1 MAGELAG
8 AGLSLAA
15 AACWGA
21 ADFNGGIG
29 TKGANPFGVVVVA
42 HGVGLV
48 CMLAAALITGEAIPS
63 HRALAFGAAAGV
75 AGGLGLAAL
84 YRSLSV
90 GKMGINAPVAAV
102 LTAALPVVY
111 SFRSEGWPSWI
122 QIAGFAIALV
132 SIWLIAMPSGGIGR
146 PQGLG
151 TAVLAGIGFSAF
163 LVLSKQ
169 AAVESVFWPLV
180 IARAASMTMM
190 LLICLVARRPWI
202 PATNALK
209 FIVIAGV
216 LDSVGNAL
224 FVAATRRGRLDVAAV
239 LSSLYP
245 ATTVLLARFVL
256 KERISTLQTTGMA
269 AALIAVPLIAA
280 R

>member
-1 MAGELAG
+1 
-8 AGLSLAA
+8 
-15 AACWGA
+15 
-21 ADFNGGIG
+21 
-29 TKGANPFGVVVVA
+29 
-42 HGVGLV
+42 
-48 CMLAAALITGEAIPS
+48 
-63 HRALAFGAAAGV
+63 
-75 AGGLGLAAL
+75 
-84 YRSLSV
+84 
-90 GKMGINAPVAAV
+90 
-102 LTAALPVVY
+102 
-111 SFRSEGWPSWI
+111 
-122 QIAGFAIALV
+122 
-132 SIWLIAMPSGGIGR
+132 
-146 PQGLG
+146 
-151 TAVLAGIGFSAF
+151 
-163 LVLSKQ
+163 
-169 AAVESVFWPLV
+169 V

-190 LLICLVARRPWI
+190 LLICMAARGPWT
-202 PATNALK
+202 PAGSALK

>member
-1 MAGELAG
+1 MAGAFTG

-21 ADFNGGIG
+21 ADFNGGLG
-29 TKGANPFGVVVVA
+29 TKNANPFGVVVVA
-42 HGVGLV
+42 HGVGLL
-48 CMLAAALITGEAIPS
+48 CMLVAALAAGEAFPS
-63 HRALAFGAAAGV
+63 ERALAYGAAAGV

-84 YRSLSV
+84 YRSLAV

-102 LTAALPVVY
+102 LTAALPVMY
-111 SFRSEGWPSWI
+111 SFRSEGWPTWI
-122 QIAGFAIALV
+122 QFVGFGIALV
-132 SIWLIAMPSGGIGR
+132 SIWLIAMPSGEKGR
-146 PQGLG
+146 PEGLG
-151 TAVLAGIGFSAF
+151 SAVLAGIGFSGF

-169 AAVESVFWPLV
+169 AAMESVFWPLV
-180 IARAASMTMM
+180 IARAASMATM
-190 LLICLVARRPWI
+190 LLICLTARRPWR
-202 PATNALK
+202 PAASLLK
-209 FIVIAGV
+209 FIVVAGV

-224 FVAATRRGRLDVAAV
+224 FVLATRHGRLDVAAV

-245 ATTVLLARFVL
+245 ASTVLLARLVL
-256 KERISTLQTTGMA
+256 KEKINALQTTGMA

>member
-1 MAGELAG
+1 
-8 AGLSLAA
+8 
-15 AACWGA
+15 
-21 ADFNGGIG
+21 
-29 TKGANPFGVVVVA
+29 
-42 HGVGLV
+42 
-48 CMLAAALITGEAIPS
+48 
-63 HRALAFGAAAGV
+63 
-75 AGGLGLAAL
+75 
-84 YRSLSV
+84 
-90 GKMGINAPVAAV
+90 
-102 LTAALPVVY
+102 
-111 SFRSEGWPSWI
+111 
-122 QIAGFAIALV
+122 
-132 SIWLIAMPSGGIGR
+132 MPSGGIGR
-146 PQGLG
+146 PLGLG

-180 IARAASMTMM
+180 IARAASMTTM
-190 LLICLVARRPWI
+190 LSICMAARRPWA
-202 PATNALK
+202 PAASALK